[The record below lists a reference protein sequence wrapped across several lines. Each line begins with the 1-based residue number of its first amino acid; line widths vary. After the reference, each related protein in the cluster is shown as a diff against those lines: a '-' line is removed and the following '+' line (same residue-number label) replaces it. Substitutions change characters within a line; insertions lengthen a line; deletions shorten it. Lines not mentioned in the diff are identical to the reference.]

1 MAHSRIIQVN
11 EERLSKNNHLTVED
25 FYDLE
30 LGNAI
35 EGFDYATVPDSPREE
50 ELKWFKE
57 QLEKVGF
64 ALDGEEIT
72 VGEDES
78 FISDWREK
86 AVEVA
91 EDFDL
96 WKMKAVASGAFFS
109 GFFIYDKY
117 YGYPVSLW
125 KWAKDVIESRKE
137 VRNFYVGGIIDYH
150 F

>member
-11 EERLSKNNHLTVED
+11 EEKLSKNNHLTVEV
-25 FYDLE
+25 FCDLN
-30 LGNAI
+30 LGNSI
-35 EGFDYATVPDSPREE
+35 EGFDYAIAPDSPREE

-57 QLEKVGF
+57 QLEGVGF
-64 ALDGEEIT
+64 TLDGEKIT
-72 VGEDES
+72 VGEDET
-78 FISDWREK
+78 FLSDWREK

-109 GFFIYDKY
+109 EFYIYDEY
-117 YGYPVSLW
+117 CGYPVSLW

>member
-1 MAHSRIIQVN
+1 MAHSRIIQVS
-11 EERLSKNNHLTVED
+11 EERLSKSNHLTVED
-25 FYDLE
+25 FYDLN
-30 LGNAI
+30 LGDTI

-57 QLEKVGF
+57 QLERVGF
-64 ALDGEEIT
+64 TLNSEKIT

-96 WKMKAVASGAFFS
+96 WKMKAVATGVYFS
-109 GFFIYDKY
+109 GFLIYDEY
-117 YGYPVSLW
+117 YGYPVPLW
-125 KWAKDVIESRKE
+125 KWAKDVMEERGEIES
-137 VRNFYVGGIIDYH
+137 FYVGGIIDYH